1 MPLMIALDLGL
12 NPHVQHSS
20 LQANVVVCYVVIG
33 IILLHSIYRMYWFRV
48 YIDELT
54 GIPNRR
60 ALDEHL
66 TFLERDYTIAMVD
79 IDHFKSFNDRFGHDE
94 GDNVLR
100 MVAKTLDTSS
110 SHRAYRYGGEEFCI
124 VFENIDAEDSAPQA
138 EKIRK
143 AVEQREFYIR
153 AATGKPSKK
162 STRVS
167 DKKRFKW
174 SLKALKK
181 SKKTTRKKQSSSK
194 NVKVTISIGLANPN
208 PDSRDAMAVIKNAD
222 KALYQAKKAGR
233 NCVEIASQ

>member
-1 MPLMIALDLGL
+1 MIALDLGL

-100 MVAKTLDTSS
+100 MVAKTLDISS

-143 AVEQREFYIR
+143 AVEQRAFYIR
-153 AATGKPSKK
+153 AATGNPVKNLLGM
-162 STRVS
+162 S
-167 DKKRFKW
+167 DKKAF
-174 SLKALKK
+174 
-181 SKKTTRKKQSSSK
+181 
-194 NVKVTISIGLANPN
+194 
-208 PDSRDAMAVIKNAD
+208 
-222 KALYQAKKAGR
+222 
-233 NCVEIASQ
+233 